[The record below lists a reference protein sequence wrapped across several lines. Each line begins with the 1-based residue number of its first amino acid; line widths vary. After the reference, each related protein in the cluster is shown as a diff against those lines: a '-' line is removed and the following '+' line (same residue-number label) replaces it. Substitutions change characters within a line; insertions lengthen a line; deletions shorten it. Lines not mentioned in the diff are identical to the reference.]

1 MSQAPLISG
10 GLCPRQPCQWTG
22 VGTGRVHN
30 GCAQLALRCAP
41 ATHLGPGREDSWD
54 REAGGAGGSGLGS
67 VGLESLCPGTRSREG
82 AFGLQTTFL
91 WFTFSGGRQLTAGL
105 WGPLGSAVP
114 GDSGPPA
121 ARRVRANTTSVFRF
135 QSGKLVTKMFQK
147 IQDLIDDKDALVF
160 VLIDEVGVCGRR
172 TRACGGS
179 SPDRPL
185 PLLGHGPP
193 PAQPTVSHGPVSGI
207 PHTERA
213 RVGGAHPPV
222 CLLTRSI
229 GVPCPLEPGVAL
241 SALRPHRW
249 RASRPPA
256 TPAGRAPSLQTPSA
270 WSMPS

>member
-1 MSQAPLISG
+1 M
-10 GLCPRQPCQWTG
+10 
-22 VGTGRVHN
+22 
-30 GCAQLALRCAP
+30 
-41 ATHLGPGREDSWD
+41 
-54 REAGGAGGSGLGS
+54 
-67 VGLESLCPGTRSREG
+67 
-82 AFGLQTTFL
+82 QTTFL
-91 WFTFSGGRQLTAGL
+91 WVTFSGGRQLTAGL

-213 RVGGAHPPV
+213 RVAAHTHPCV
-222 CLLTRSI
+222 CS
-229 GVPCPLEPGVAL
+229 
-241 SALRPHRW
+241 
-249 RASRPPA
+249 
-256 TPAGRAPSLQTPSA
+256 RAPSACPAPRGQALPFPLCVPTGGEPHGRPQRLQGGHRAFRRHPRGQCRPDPNRSNQKVIVPPRAVGAGSGEGVITWLYRVSVTLEGTAHRPAGPPASQHGL
-270 WSMPS
+270 S